1 MTEDQLEQV
10 FELTERISN
19 DIHALLIAE
28 LSGVDPEVEELVRT
42 KLGEEFRFWARYE
55 RTN

>member
-1 MTEDQLEQV
+1 MTEDQLDQV

-55 RTN
+55 